1 MDSVRVPD
9 PIGAFSCLCRLPWS
23 FKELLGSRTPGYPT
37 TPQFALQNQ
46 DVYMDKHK
54 EDQVKNK
61 NNYLKP
67 QLTQTPLI
75 FRVILGMASTSAP
88 NASTATEPLIL
99 LLSGSSFSII
109 LNTQHPW
116 WMVIQQFLKIPDTV
130 GE

>member
-1 MDSVRVPD
+1 MFTW
-9 PIGAFSCLCRLPWS
+9 INTN
-23 FKELLGSRTPGYPT
+23 KIKY
-37 TPQFALQNQ
+37 
-46 DVYMDKHK
+46 
-54 EDQVKNK
+54 DQVKNK

-67 QLTQTPLI
+67 QTPLI
-75 FRVILGMASTSAP
+75 FRVILGMASTSPP

-99 LLSGSSFSII
+99 LLSGSSFTII

>member
-1 MDSVRVPD
+1 
-9 PIGAFSCLCRLPWS
+9 
-23 FKELLGSRTPGYPT
+23 
-37 TPQFALQNQ
+37 
-46 DVYMDKHK
+46 
-54 EDQVKNK
+54 
-61 NNYLKP
+61 
-67 QLTQTPLI
+67 
-75 FRVILGMASTSAP
+75 MASTSPP